1 MTPSFWKYALFKLL
15 RVIGICSVIIGVF
28 GGLIALGNHLMNG
41 VVLAASLFI
50 GGVLLSWY
58 STFKMRTATIECG
71 IRDSQSWKFEQKN
84 KSRKTNRRNK
94 LILLSI
100 CIIISVLLL
109 VVFSSLLA
117 VSQKTKTGKL
127 YLQSTASDWGDG
139 NFAMDKNLLYGEQK
153 SNDMWHHPNN
163 FISPPLK
170 QNFKITELTF
180 SLYHKIVP
188 SDGTYFLIELMFI
201 DVNGEVQTIC
211 EKSVTSIENSRT
223 TSYTISFYS
232 NPPQLLTGERLY
244 FRIKVATGKAWDW
257 YWGDSSYPSHITYKG
272 VPQHEE
278 TPIF

>member
-1 MTPSFWKYALFKLL
+1 LSFWKFTGFALL
-15 RVIGICSVIIGVF
+15 RVIGICSMLLGVF
-28 GGLIALGNHLMNG
+28 GGLIALGNHLTNG
-41 VVLAASLFI
+41 VILAVFLFI
-50 GGVLLSWY
+50 SGILLTWY
-58 STFKMRTATIECG
+58 STFKTRTITIERG
-71 IRDSQSWKFEQKN
+71 IRDADGWRPKQIGKPTKM
-84 KSRKTNRRNK
+84 KRRNK

-100 CIIISVLLL
+100 CIIIAVLLL

-139 NFAMDKNLLYGEQK
+139 NFAMSQNLLYGEQK

-163 FISPPLK
+163 FISPPLR
-170 QNFKITELTF
+170 QNFKVTELTF
-180 SLYHKIVP
+180 TLYHKIVP
-188 SDGTYFLIELMFI
+188 SDGTYFLIECMFI

-232 NPPQLLTGERLY
+232 NPPQLLTNERLY
-244 FRIKVATGKAWDW
+244 LRIKVATGKAWDW

-272 VPQHEE
+272 VPRYEE
-278 TPIF
+278 IPIF